1 MPLPFVVEAIW
12 PMTCSTSS
20 FSRYRHAQGVPE
32 VVADPALA
40 PVPHLG
46 EIRHLLR
53 VPLLHVRRVDY
64 DQRVVVDAW
73 RGIAQNASVHLRV
86 HPLRRQMPFKPFL
99 RLLGQDV
106 LLERTRDLAHQ
117 RVARGLY
124 AEEHLPQ
131 KLHLPAAV
139 VELGRKYPQVFSE
152 LFSRFERNYA
162 IISHVGSSLVVF
174 GKWHY
179 TTSSKWNRL
188 FAYFTSRNSSRPIK
202 SGMRLVSGVKNWGYS
217 SAVQLSAL
225 MTVPSSVGVRFRRRM
240 GRSLV
245 THYRK
250 ITSQGRLRRTPRGR
264 GRLLRRIR
272 RGTSAA
278 RSR

>member
-1 MPLPFVVEAIW
+1 
-12 PMTCSTSS
+12 
-20 FSRYRHAQGVPE
+20 
-32 VVADPALA
+32 
-40 PVPHLG
+40 
-46 EIRHLLR
+46 
-53 VPLLHVRRVDY
+53 
-64 DQRVVVDAW
+64 
-73 RGIAQNASVHLRV
+73 
-86 HPLRRQMPFKPFL
+86 MPFKPFL

-124 AEEHLPQ
+124 AEKHLPQ

-139 VELGRKYPQVFSE
+139 IELGRKYPQVFSK

-202 SGMRLVSGVKNWGYS
+202 SGMRLILGVKKWGYS
-217 SAVQLSAL
+217 SRSSAISSFQNIAMQGVISIILSTCYNIQIL
-225 MTVPSSVGVRFRRRM
+225 NC
-240 GRSLV
+240 
-245 THYRK
+245 
-250 ITSQGRLRRTPRGR
+250 TPRKPCH
-264 GRLLRRIR
+264 
-272 RGTSAA
+272 SHHN
-278 RSR
+278 RSTTLQDWAERSVNI